1 MTVLTLPPTTA
12 TSLNAGRRERE
23 LAAVAAGGPVDLL
36 VIGGGVTGAGVALD
50 AASRGLSVVLAEA
63 HDLAFGTSRWSSKLV
78 HGGLRYLATGD
89 VALARESAVERDILM
104 RHTAPHLV
112 RALPML
118 TPLTPGVPRSN
129 AALVQA
135 GVWLGDLLR
144 RGAGTPRAVLP
155 GPRRLT
161 AVETLGVAPALRE
174 AGLRGG
180 VLHWDGRLVD
190 DARLVVALA
199 RTAAGFGARI
209 LTRLR
214 VTGLDGGGLDGGP
227 RGPSRHGCRGIE
239 ATAVD
244 TLTGTRITLR
254 ARTVVN
260 ATGVWAPAL
269 APGIR
274 LRPSRGTHLVL
285 RSTVLAGTRAALSLP
300 MPGERNRFAL
310 VLPQDDGRVYV
321 GLTDVPVEEVVDV
334 PVPDEDEIAQLLG
347 IVSNVLATPI
357 DPADR
362 LGAFAGL
369 RPLLDTGTDHTGT
382 DHTGTDHTVVP
393 HSAAT
398 RTSAARTADLSRRHL
413 VRTDPGGLVTVVGG
427 KLTTY
432 RRMAADAVDAAVA
445 VGDLDAGPCRTRRLG
460 LVGAAPRSVLA
471 TVAAPRRLVERY
483 GTEAPRVLALADGD
497 PDLLAP
503 VAEGTPVTGAE
514 LLFAVRDEGAL
525 DPADL
530 LDRRTRIGLAPA
542 DRRAALGPARQLFDH
557 TLTR

>member
-180 VLHWDGRLVD
+180 VLHWDGQLVD

-310 VLPQDDGRVYV
+310 MLPQDDGRVYV

-369 RPLLDTGTDHTGT
+369 RPLLDTGT

>member
-1 MTVLTLPPTTA
+1 MTVLTLRPTAA

-180 VLHWDGRLVD
+180 VLHWDGQLVD

-214 VTGLDGGGLDGGP
+214 VTGLDGLGGGSSAARALGTGSHGN
-227 RGPSRHGCRGIE
+227 RAGTGRHGCRGIE

-260 ATGVWAPAL
+260 ATGVWAPDL

-369 RPLLDTGTDHTGT
+369 RPLLDTATDH
-382 DHTGTDHTVVP
+382 
-393 HSAAT
+393 
-398 RTSAARTADLSRRHL
+398 
-413 VRTDPGGLVTVVGG
+413 
-427 KLTTY
+427 
-432 RRMAADAVDAAVA
+432 
-445 VGDLDAGPCRTRRLG
+445 
-460 LVGAAPRSVLA
+460 
-471 TVAAPRRLVERY
+471 
-483 GTEAPRVLALADGD
+483 
-497 PDLLAP
+497 
-503 VAEGTPVTGAE
+503 
-514 LLFAVRDEGAL
+514 
-525 DPADL
+525 
-530 LDRRTRIGLAPA
+530 
-542 DRRAALGPARQLFDH
+542 
-557 TLTR
+557 